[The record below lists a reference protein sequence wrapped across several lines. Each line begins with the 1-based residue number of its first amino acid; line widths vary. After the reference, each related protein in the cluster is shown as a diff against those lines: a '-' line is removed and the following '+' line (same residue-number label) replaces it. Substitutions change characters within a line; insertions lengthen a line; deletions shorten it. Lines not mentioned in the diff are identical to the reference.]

1 MWHRETSVQN
11 GCPTP
16 DSCIRTTQVVEN
28 AAPSGRARI
37 LKFCQSRHHLNPC
50 INMRISHD
58 IKCYI
63 KSWQEQPLATK
74 VYWWVQLILKPFNG
88 LFSRTTWVSQYQNGK
103 TGLDLNDFTR
113 SGFKWC
119 KTWWGLGMQWH
130 QLDHMHTICTTLQTD
145 NHTNN
150 TSSLNFYRLN
160 ALPDAQP
167 TALKYWRY
175 LLMSTNKKL
184 IKSFTKTAFL
194 SHHVW
199 DLARELQVT
208 KYTKQ
213 TQCLSCTF
221 VMPGHSSRFLS
232 RQSRADLL

>member
-16 DSCIRTTQVVEN
+16 DSCIRTTEVAKS

-74 VYWWVQLILKPFNG
+74 VYWWVQLLLKPFNG

-103 TGLDLNDFTR
+103 TGVDLNDAR
-113 SGFKWC
+113 HDVVWGCSGISW
-119 KTWWGLGMQWH
+119 
-130 QLDHMHTICTTLQTD
+130 TICTQSAP
-145 NHTNN
+145 H
-150 TSSLNFYRLN
+150 
-160 ALPDAQP
+160 
-167 TALKYWRY
+167 
-175 LLMSTNKKL
+175 
-184 IKSFTKTAFL
+184 
-194 SHHVW
+194 
-199 DLARELQVT
+199 
-208 KYTKQ
+208 
-213 TQCLSCTF
+213 
-221 VMPGHSSRFLS
+221 S
-232 RQSRADLL
+232 RQITTPTTPHHSIFTGWMVWSQQRS